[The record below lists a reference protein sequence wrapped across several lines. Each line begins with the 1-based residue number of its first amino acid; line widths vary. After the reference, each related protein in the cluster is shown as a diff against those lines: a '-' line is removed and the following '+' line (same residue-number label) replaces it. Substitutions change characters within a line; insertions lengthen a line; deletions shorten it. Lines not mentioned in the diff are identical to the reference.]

1 MNGTAGQ
8 YPKAVAAKQV
18 TAGNTGATALAGS
31 PREPQGLTREQR
43 LPWNVHRLIT
53 WRIGLYSGMVYLHK
67 LREMNIPVTS
77 ERVWRCASANG
88 WDTRQH
94 DTQESAPEG
103 IR

>member
-1 MNGTAGQ
+1 MSGTAKQ

-18 TAGNTGATALAGS
+18 TAGNTGATALAGG

-53 WRIGLYSGMVYLHK
+53 WWIGLHSGMVHFHK

-77 ERVWRCASANG
+77 ERVWQCISANG
-88 WDTRQH
+88 RDTRQH
-94 DTQESAPEG
+94 ATQGSAPEG
-103 IR
+103 TR